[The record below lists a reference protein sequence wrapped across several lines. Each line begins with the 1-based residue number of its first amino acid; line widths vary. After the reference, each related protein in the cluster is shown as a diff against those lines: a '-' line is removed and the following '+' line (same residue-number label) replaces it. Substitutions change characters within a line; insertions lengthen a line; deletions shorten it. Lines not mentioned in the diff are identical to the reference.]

1 MEDHKS
7 KIRKD
12 TLDKT
17 IETINQMKASSGRKS
32 AGSSAV
38 SYMQKKNSYQQI
50 TRTKSSTG
58 MAPTKKPQTVTPSH
72 SGLQT
77 QRSNNNLSKI

>member
-1 MEDHKS
+1 MNEHKT

-32 AGSSAV
+32 ATSGTA
-38 SYMQKKNSYQQI
+38 SYMQKKNSYQ
-50 TRTKSSTG
+50 
-58 MAPTKKPQTVTPSH
+58 
-72 SGLQT
+72 
-77 QRSNNNLSKI
+77 

>member
-1 MEDHKS
+1 MQLKAKQQKLMDEHKS

-32 AGSSAV
+32 AGSGAV
-38 SYMQKKNSYQQI
+38 SYMQKKNSY
-50 TRTKSSTG
+50 
-58 MAPTKKPQTVTPSH
+58 
-72 SGLQT
+72 
-77 QRSNNNLSKI
+77 

>member
-1 MEDHKS
+1 MLTLEKAIIKKNELIKSLES

-32 AGSSAV
+32 AGSGAV
-38 SYMQKKNSYQQI
+38 SYMQKKNSY
-50 TRTKSSTG
+50 
-58 MAPTKKPQTVTPSH
+58 
-72 SGLQT
+72 
-77 QRSNNNLSKI
+77 

>member
-1 MEDHKS
+1 VKHSLNNTALMQLKAKQQKLMDEHKS

-32 AGSSAV
+32 AGSAAV
-38 SYMQKKNSYQQI
+38 SYMQKKNSY
-50 TRTKSSTG
+50 
-58 MAPTKKPQTVTPSH
+58 
-72 SGLQT
+72 
-77 QRSNNNLSKI
+77 